1 MNEEFKIYHLA
12 IDPERLKEARAYV
25 LDRLC
30 GLRNFDEIDTDAL
43 EEIDSIL
50 GDIACEANEEYG
62 MDTLFGCDK
71 DLPEDEVA

>member
-1 MNEEFKIYHLA
+1 
-12 IDPERLKEARAYV
+12 V

-43 EEIDSIL
+43 EEIDLIL
-50 GDIACEANEEYG
+50 HGIACEANEEYG

-71 DLPEDEVA
+71 DPEDEVA

>member
-43 EEIDSIL
+43 EEIDLIL
-50 GDIACEANEEYG
+50 HGIACEANEEYG
-62 MDTLFGCDK
+62 MYTLFGCDK
-71 DLPEDEVA
+71 DPEDEVA

>member
-25 LDRLC
+25 MDRLF
-30 GLRNFDEIDTDAL
+30 GLRNFDEIDTAAL
-43 EEIDSIL
+43 EEIDLIL
-50 GDIACEANEEYG
+50 GDIACEACDEYG

-71 DLPEDEVA
+71 ELEDEVA